1 MRLFVALNLLK
12 KERNRIHRIAKVL
25 RESRIPVRWVD
36 PQNHHVTLKFLG
48 KVPENRIDGVK
59 DCLTRV
65 ASSTGDIDLSVE
77 RFGAFPTIR
86 RPNVISAGVE
96 ASPSLR
102 CLKQDLER
110 ALKDCGFVPE
120 ERAFHPH
127 LTPPGRA
134 DAKGGAG
141 AFRGPDEMAASLPY
155 KRQVKIWKMDLMSSE
170 MVSGSPRYSLQY
182 SAAFG

>member
-1 MRLFVALNLLK
+1 MRLFVALNLPK
-12 KERNRIHRIAKVL
+12 KERTRIHRIAKVL

-36 PQNHHVTLKFLG
+36 PQNYHVTLRFLG

-59 DCLTRV
+59 DSLARV

-86 RPNVISAGVE
+86 RPNVIWAGVE
-96 ASPSLR
+96 PTPSLR

-120 ERAFHPH
+120 KKAFHPH
-127 LTPPGRA
+127 LTLGRV

-141 AFRGPDEMAASLPY
+141 AFRGLDEMAANFTY
-155 KRQVKIWKMDLMSSE
+155 KRQVKIRKVDLMSSE
-170 MVSGSPRYSLQY
+170 MVSGSPRYRLRY